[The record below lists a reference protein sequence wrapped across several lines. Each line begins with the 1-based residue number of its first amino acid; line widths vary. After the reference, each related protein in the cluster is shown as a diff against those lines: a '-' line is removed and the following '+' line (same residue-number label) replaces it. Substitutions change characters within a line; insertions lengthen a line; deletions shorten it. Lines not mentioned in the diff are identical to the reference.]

1 MDWHQDDRARPLVR
15 QYQVALDSV
24 LRDHP
29 HFEDCAVTCCHCG
42 IRFLTHPRNARRIDL
57 RCPFGCRQHH
67 RRQQS
72 KRRSTAYYQT
82 EKGKALKSELNQR
95 RSMPC
100 QLDECS
106 TEKHEPRHGASPEQP
121 DKASV
126 DDSGNI
132 TSVPLNAALDVTL
145 EMQLGG
151 VLLREEDVVHS
162 SLLPYLC
169 GVASLLEGR
178 TIGRNE
184 LVTALLKRMRQRRIG
199 QRPHREYVRS
209 YLNQHPP

>member
-1 MDWHQDDRARPLVR
+1 MA
-15 QYQVALDSV
+15 
-24 LRDHP
+24 
-29 HFEDCAVTCCHCG
+29 
-42 IRFLTHPRNARRIDL
+42 
-57 RCPFGCRQHH
+57 
-67 RRQQS
+67 
-72 KRRSTAYYQT
+72 
-82 EKGKALKSELNQR
+82 
-95 RSMPC
+95 C

-106 TEKHEPRHGASPEQP
+106 PAQHEPPVDSGNGASSEQP

-132 TSVPLNAALDVTL
+132 TSVQTVERPSPLNAALVDDTL